1 LEEENQLIFKNLQ
14 RQVEITLLFLSL
26 KAEYKSLLS
35 KVSHDLASPLS
46 YLKFS
51 SEILESQIGSNS
63 QEDLIETGRVIS
75 SSTTK
80 LSEEANQLVTEGK
93 STLHLTELPK
103 TSLIELLSSSLYLL
117 KLDEKSINLKGNL
130 TAKVVNFPELYQ
142 YLLFS
147 LINELSK
154 IEFQLKSIKVMPC
167 RKDLKITLSG
177 DLSQPL
183 DDSNLDTIMN
193 ELKQQPLVHSVL
205 EVLQADIS
213 SYTNTL
219 KQLSVE
225 VVLSKAMS

>member
-14 RQVEITLLFLSL
+14 RKVEMSLLFINL
-26 KAEYKSLLS
+26 KAEYKSLLN

-51 SEILESQIGSNS
+51 SEILQSQIGSNS

-75 SSTTK
+75 SSTTI
-80 LSEEANQLVTEGK
+80 LSEEAKQLVTEGK
-93 STLHLTELPK
+93 SSLHLTELQK
-103 TSLIELLSSSLYLL
+103 TSLIELLTSSLDLL

-130 TAKVVNFPELYQ
+130 TAKVVDFPELYQ

-147 LINELSK
+147 LIKELML
-154 IEFQLKSIKVMPC
+154 IEFQLKSIEVMPC

-183 DDSNLDTIMN
+183 DDSKLDTIFN
-193 ELKQQPLVHSVL
+193 DLKHQPLVHSVL
-205 EVLQADIS
+205 EVLQADV

-219 KQLSVE
+219 KKLSVE
-225 VVLSKAMS
+225 VVLPKAMS

>member
-1 LEEENQLIFKNLQ
+1 MEEENQLKFKNLQ
-14 RQVEITLLFLSL
+14 RQVEISLLFLSL

-51 SEILESQIGSNS
+51 SEILQSQISSNS

-75 SSTTK
+75 SSTTL
-80 LSEEANQLVTEGK
+80 LSEQANQLVTEGK
-93 STLHLTELPK
+93 STLHLTGSPK
-103 TSLIELLSSSLYLL
+103 TSLRELLTSSLNLL
-117 KLDEKSINLKGNL
+117 ELDEKSINLKGNL
-130 TAKVVNFPELYQ
+130 TAKVVNFPELYH

-147 LINELSK
+147 LVKELTR
-154 IEFQLKSIKVMPC
+154 IEFQLKSIEVMPC

-177 DLSQPL
+177 DVSQPI
-183 DDSNLDTIMN
+183 DDSKMDTIMN
-193 ELKQQPLVHSVL
+193 DLKQQPLVNSVL
-205 EVLQADIS
+205 EVMQAKIT
-213 SYTNTL
+213 YTNTI

>member
-1 LEEENQLIFKNLQ
+1 MEEENQLIFKNLQ
-14 RQVEITLLFLSL
+14 RQVEILLLFLNL

-51 SEILESQIGSNS
+51 SEILQSQIGSNS

-75 SSTTK
+75 SSTTI

-103 TSLIELLSSSLYLL
+103 TSLIELLTSSLDLL
-117 KLDEKSINLKGNL
+117 KLDEKSINLKGDL
-130 TAKVVNFPELYQ
+130 TAIVVNFPELYH

-147 LINELSK
+147 LIKELTK
-154 IEFQLKSIKVMPC
+154 IEFQLISIEVIPC

-177 DLSQPL
+177 DLSQPI
-183 DDSNLDTIMN
+183 DDSKMDTIMN
-193 ELKQQPLVHSVL
+193 DLKQQPLVHSIL
-205 EVLQADIS
+205 EVLQSDI

>member
-14 RQVEITLLFLSL
+14 RQVEISLLFLSL
-26 KAEYKSLLS
+26 NAEYKSLLY

-51 SEILESQIGSNS
+51 SEILQSQIGSNNR
-63 QEDLIETGRVIS
+63 EDLIETGRVIS

-93 STLHLTELPK
+93 SILHLTELPK
-103 TSLIELLSSSLYLL
+103 TSLIELLTSSLDLM
-117 KLDEKSINLKGNL
+117 KFNEKSINLKGNL
-130 TAKVVNFPELYQ
+130 TAKVVDFPELYH

-147 LINELSK
+147 LINELRK
-154 IEFQLKSIKVMPC
+154 IEFQLNSIEVIPC

-177 DLSQPL
+177 DLSQPI
-183 DDSNLDTIMN
+183 DDSKMDTIMN
-193 ELKQQPLVHSVL
+193 DLKQQPLFHSIL
-205 EVLQADIS
+205 EVLQSDI

>member
-1 LEEENQLIFKNLQ
+1 MEEENQLIFKNLQ
-14 RQVEITLLFLSL
+14 RQVEISLLFLSL
-26 KAEYKSLLS
+26 KAEYKSLLY

-51 SEILESQIGSNS
+51 SEILQSQIGSNS

-75 SSTTK
+75 SSTTI

-103 TSLIELLSSSLYLL
+103 TSLIELLTSSLDLL
-117 KLDEKSINLKGNL
+117 KLDEKSINLKGDL
-130 TAKVVNFPELYQ
+130 TAIVVNFPELYH

-147 LINELSK
+147 LIKELTK
-154 IEFQLKSIKVMPC
+154 IEFQLISIEVIPC

-177 DLSQPL
+177 DLSQPI
-183 DDSNLDTIMN
+183 DDSKMDTIMN
-193 ELKQQPLVHSVL
+193 DLKQQPLVHSIL
-205 EVLQADIS
+205 EVLQSDI

>member
-1 LEEENQLIFKNLQ
+1 LEEENQLKFKNLQ
-14 RQVEITLLFLSL
+14 RQVEISLLFLSL

-51 SEILESQIGSNS
+51 SEILQSQISSNS

-75 SSTTK
+75 SSTTL
-80 LSEEANQLVTEGK
+80 LSEQANQLVTEGK
-93 STLHLTELPK
+93 STLHLTGSPK
-103 TSLIELLSSSLYLL
+103 TSLIELLTSSLNLL
-117 KLDEKSINLKGNL
+117 ELDEKSINLKGNL
-130 TAKVVNFPELYQ
+130 TAKVVNFPELYH

-147 LINELSK
+147 LVKELTR
-154 IEFQLKSIKVMPC
+154 IEFQLKSIEVMPC

-177 DLSQPL
+177 DVSQPI
-183 DDSNLDTIMN
+183 DDSKIDTIMN
-193 ELKQQPLVHSVL
+193 DLKQQPLVNSVL
-205 EVLQADIS
+205 EVMQAKIT
-213 SYTNTL
+213 YTNTI